1 MGAEDPG
8 QAESAARACRGH
20 QRSADGGAAASTR
33 HQSRSRRPP
42 RRQYRHP
49 RTDALRRL
57 RPALRRPALRHDQ
70 HLPRDHGAGAAIPGR
85 PLGAVAPLC
94 ERRRRPANPAQPVC
108 PDDTAGD
115 GAGDQRTGPAPRRHD
130 LVQLGAGHLFG
141 PGRRSHPAGRTGNAR
156 PADADRLVPGYR
168 AGLRGLA
175 GDGAAADR
183 GGSLHRLCRIGRALR
198 ELHPSAHDPV
208 EPALDLFGL
217 DLTLIAIIGLLML
230 IGIVKKNAIMMID
243 FALERRRHQHLSAE
257 EAIYEAA
264 ILRFR
269 PIMMTTMAAIFGM
282 LPIAVGFGAGAS
294 LRQPLG
300 IAVVGGLVVSQA
312 LTLFTIPLTYVYM
325 DRLSAWLARLGRR
338 RRGAPPRGPGA
349 VPDRTPAA
357 VARPVPPAVPDR
369 HAAE

>member
-130 LVQLGAGHLFG
+130 LVQLGAGTSLG
-141 PGRRSHPAGRTGNAR
+141 QAVDRIRRAEQEMH
-156 PADADRLVPGYR
+156 VPPTLIGSFQGT
-168 AGLRGLA
+168 AQAFEASLA
-175 GDGAAADR
+175 TEPLLIAAALFTVYVVL
-183 GGSLHRLCRIGRALR
+183 GVLYESFIHPLTILLSL
-198 ELHPSAHDPV
+198 PSAAV
-208 EPALDLFGL
+208 GALAALDLFGL

-230 IGIVKKNAIMMID
+230 IGIVKKNAIMM
-243 FALERRRHQHLSAE
+243 
-257 EAIYEAA
+257 
-264 ILRFR
+264 
-269 PIMMTTMAAIFGM
+269 
-282 LPIAVGFGAGAS
+282 
-294 LRQPLG
+294 
-300 IAVVGGLVVSQA
+300 
-312 LTLFTIPLTYVYM
+312 
-325 DRLSAWLARLGRR
+325 
-338 RRGAPPRGPGA
+338 
-349 VPDRTPAA
+349 
-357 VARPVPPAVPDR
+357 
-369 HAAE
+369 